1 MWWMLDGLDRPAHLP
16 DGAAPPPP
24 SVVGRLLGVP
34 EERVLRV
41 WLERRSLDARPRTPV
56 FRYRCR
62 IELAA
67 GPPPTPRPLA
77 GIRAEPCE
85 PPPVPAPVPKL
96 VRPAGHRPVVI
107 GAGPAGLFAALAL
120 ARAGAPPLLLERG
133 DPVERRTVAVAA
145 FRRGD
150 GLDPESNVVF
160 GEGGAGTFSD
170 GKVYTRS
177 RSSLTHEVL
186 RELVDLGAPPELMF
200 DAYPHIG
207 TDRLRAILGELRGR
221 LTTLGVEL
229 RFRTRLESLEIH
241 GGRIEGIGVTGGER
255 IGAQAVVLAVGH
267 HARDTLDTLR
277 RSGVPMEARPTAIG
291 LRIEH
296 RQRDVDRWLYGQRH
310 PRGLPPG
317 FYRLTRRPG
326 GDQPRPVYSFCMCPG
341 GVIVAAP
348 ERDGRVV
355 TNGMSGSRRS
365 GRHANAGIVVPVGEE
380 DYAGDR
386 GDPLRGVRFL
396 EELEARAFEAGG
408 GDFIAP
414 AQRAADFV
422 AGRASDGPLRS
433 TYRPGVVPG
442 DLAALLPAP
451 VAASLRSAL
460 ATQER
465 GWRGFAGA
473 HAMLVGLETRTSS
486 PVRLERGPDGQS
498 AGVRGIFPAGEGAGH
513 AGGILSAAADGLR
526 TAAAVVEQL
535 AIDLD

>member
-1 MWWMLDGLDRPAHLP
+1 MLDGLVRPAHLS
-16 DGAAPPPP
+16 GGTSPPPH
-24 SVVGRLLGVP
+24 SLAGQLLGVP
-34 EERVLRV
+34 EDRVLRV
-41 WLERRSLDARPRTPV
+41 VLDRRSLDARPRTPV

-62 IELAA
+62 IELTDGPAPSPAPPA
-67 GPPPTPRPLA
+67 GV
-77 GIRAEPCE
+77 RAEPCE
-85 PPPVPAPVPKL
+85 PPPAPQPISKL
-96 VRPAGHRPVVI
+96 ARPARHRPVVV

-133 DPVERRTVAVAA
+133 DPVGRRTAAVAA
-145 FRRGD
+145 FRRGE

-177 RSSLTHEVL
+177 RSPLTREVL

-207 TDRLRAILGELRGR
+207 TDRLRTLLAELRAR
-221 LTTLGVEL
+221 LTALGVEL
-229 RFRTRLESLEIH
+229 RFRTKLEDLEIH
-241 GGRIEGIGVTGGER
+241 GGRVQGLGLTGGER
-255 IGAQAVVLAVGH
+255 IETRAVVLAVGH
-267 HARDTLDTLR
+267 HARDTLAWLLR
-277 RSGVPMEARPTAIG
+277 QGVPMEARPTAIG

-296 RQRDVDRWLYGQRH
+296 RQRDVDGWLYGQRH

-317 FYRLTRRPG
+317 FYRLTCRPG

-365 GRHANAGIVVPVGEE
+365 GRWANAGIVVPVGDE
-380 DYAGDR
+380 DYAGHG

-396 EELEARAFEAGG
+396 EDLEARAFEAGG
-408 GDFIAP
+408 GDFAAP
-414 AQRAADFV
+414 AQRAVDFV
-422 AGRASDGPLRS
+422 ADRASDAPLRS

-451 VAASLRSAL
+451 VAASLRWAL
-460 ATQER
+460 RAQDR
-465 GWRGFAGA
+465 RWRGFAGA
-473 HAMLVGLETRTSS
+473 RAVLVGLETRTSS
-486 PVRLERGPDGQS
+486 PVRLERGPDGES
-498 AGVRGIFPAGEGAGH
+498 TGVRGLFPAGEGAGH

-526 TAAAVVEQL
+526 AAGAVIEGLV
-535 AIDLD
+535 IDRQ